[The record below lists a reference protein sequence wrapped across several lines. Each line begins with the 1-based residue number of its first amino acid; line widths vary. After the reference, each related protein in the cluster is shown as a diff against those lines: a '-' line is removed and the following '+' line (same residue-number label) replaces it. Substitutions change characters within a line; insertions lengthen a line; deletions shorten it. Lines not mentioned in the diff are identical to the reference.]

1 MKVIIL
7 IVLVSYLIYKTGAAR
22 KWLNHFRLSELEYI
36 EEMDPPEIENLVNLD
51 EMQRE
56 REQLEIQAAYIIKQQ
71 GHNPYTVKYMGDDL
85 LRALIKD
92 YIKTANED

>member
-1 MKVIIL
+1 MKVIIMIAL
-7 IVLVSYLIYKTGAAR
+7 TSYLLYKGGAAR
-22 KWLNHFRLSELEYI
+22 KWLDHFRIAEF
-36 EEMDPPEIENLVNLD
+36 DPITEDTPEIENLVNLD